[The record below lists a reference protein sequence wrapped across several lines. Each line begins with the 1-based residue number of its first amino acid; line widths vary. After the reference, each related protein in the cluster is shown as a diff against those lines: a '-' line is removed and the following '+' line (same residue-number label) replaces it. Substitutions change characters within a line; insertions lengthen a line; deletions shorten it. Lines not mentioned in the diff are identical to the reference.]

1 MRNPKTFEEGMQRLD
16 ETLAK
21 LNDQETPLAE
31 ALKLYA
37 DAAALLAWCDKI
49 LAQAKLQMEEI
60 DARMPHTVQASE
72 DEE

>member
-16 ETLAK
+16 DTLAK
-21 LNDQETPLAE
+21 LNDPETPLAE

-37 DAAALLAWCDKI
+37 EATALLAWCDKT
-49 LAQAKLQMEEI
+49 LAQAKLQKEEI

>member
-1 MRNPKTFEEGMQRLD
+1 MKNELKIRI
-16 ETLAK
+16 A
-21 LNDQETPLAE
+21 TPD
-31 ALKLYA
+31 

-60 DARMPHTVQASE
+60 DARMPHTVQANE